1 MIGPAPGWEHV
12 DMRLQQGSVRFLVQ
26 PVKVV
31 TSMGTVYTEQVAAN
45 KANGFEVILQDGPS
59 PTGGPSTDGG
69 TSLATFADVQDA
81 WEFAAIATHY
91 VNARSPAKLVDGIGD
106 TRTGSQRPN
115 GIVDDRSAMAV
126 FEAVVGDDTA
136 PIESLQE

>member
-45 KANGFEVILQDGPS
+45 KANGFEVILQDGVS

-91 VNARSPAKLVDGIGD
+91 VNARSPAELVDG
-106 TRTGSQRPN
+106 
-115 GIVDDRSAMAV
+115 
-126 FEAVVGDDTA
+126 VVGLIVLFVAA
-136 PIESLQE
+136 PELFRMSARRLGLGGEDR